1 MKFEISFPDQPAAEA
16 GVLAQELRLA
26 LLRGGVDPNK
36 VEIIKERSDT
46 MDLGSVVT
54 MDLSSVVT
62 IAGAIAGAVAA
73 PIEVAHLTRI
83 LYETCRPA
91 PCIRFKMPNG
101 TDIKV
106 RPSHD
111 LLFESVK
118 KIIDAAGSDEHSG

>member
-1 MKFEISFPDQPAAEA
+1 MKFEISFPDQPADEA
-16 GVLAQELRLA
+16 RVLAQELRLA
-26 LLRGGVDPNK
+26 LLRGGVDPSK
-36 VEIIKERSDT
+36 VEIVKERADA

-54 MDLSSVVT
+54 IVGAIGP
-62 IAGAIAGAVAA
+62 IAGAIAI

-91 PCIRFKMPNG
+91 RCVRIKMPDG

-111 LLFESVK
+111 LLFESVR
-118 KIIDAAGSDEHSG
+118 KISEAFGSDEHGG